1 MIIWFDADGAHS
13 VDNEEAQYHWKLYDE
28 GFEPGVWKTVYIPLT
43 EFNMDKE
50 ETTTGRTLA
59 FEDMVNMS
67 MMPFGAADGP
77 GEIDI
82 MIDNLRLVRNN

>member
-1 MIIWFDADGAHS
+1 
-13 VDNEEAQYHWKLYDE
+13 
-28 GFEPGVWKTVYIPLT
+28 
-43 EFNMDKE
+43 MDKE